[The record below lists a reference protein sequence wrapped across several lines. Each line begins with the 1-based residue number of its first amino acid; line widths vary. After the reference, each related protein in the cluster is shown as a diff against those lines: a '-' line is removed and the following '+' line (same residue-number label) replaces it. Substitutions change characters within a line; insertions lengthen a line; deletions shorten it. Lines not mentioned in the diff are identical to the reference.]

1 MKHLYHEALYFD
13 SYFND
18 SIMFFG
24 GEGTKF
30 RVDFDDFKRANK
42 AKNALIFDNSIE
54 IGLENNLNLF
64 LTSFLTRDNAYRVI
78 LNRLRKVRSRQSFIW
93 S

>member
-1 MKHLYHEALYFD
+1 
-13 SYFND
+13 
-18 SIMFFG
+18 MFFG

-30 RVDFDDFKRANK
+30 RVDFDDVERASK

-54 IGLENNLNLF
+54 IGLKNGENLF

-78 LNRLRKVRSRQSFIW
+78 LNQSRKVRSRQSLFGADNF
-93 S
+93 